1 MFLVL
6 VPILVPFW
14 KSLGLSMTEIL
25 EIQAIFGVSLA
36 LFEIPTGYIA
46 DMWSRKASIMLGTF
60 IAGCGFSMIPFAT
73 TYESLVV
80 YEIVIA
86 LGGSFV
92 SGADIAIVYDSLP
105 KDANRLKRIGSLNQW
120 SLLGEAIA
128 GITASVLVLWS
139 FTPILWLQ
147 AFVGWVPFV
156 ISFFFVEPP
165 MERMPHSSP
174 FKNFW
179 MVTKHILFGES
190 ILRLIF
196 VNALIW
202 GLSSFC
208 VVWLYQPF
216 WSEAGIPVSYFGIL
230 WSASIFLAAGA
241 SRATHLIE
249 RKIGAAGVLVTL
261 SSAAIIGYFG
271 MALFDSW
278 IGVVAG
284 FLFYI
289 NRGLAS
295 VMFTDA
301 FNWKIPS
308 SFRATANSMRSFAFR
323 LSYGFIGPATGWLVD
338 NYGLS
343 TTFGLFG
350 CIMVGLQLLLIFP
363 LCGRIQ
369 EMRVEYIPE
378 S

>member
-25 EIQAIFGVSLA
+25 EIQAIFGVSVA

-46 DMWSRKASIMLGTF
+46 DMWSRKASIILGTF

-73 TYESLVV
+73 TYEGLVT
-80 YEIVIA
+80 YEIIIA

-105 KDANRLKRIGSLNQW
+105 KDANRLKRIGALSQW
-120 SLLGEAIA
+120 ALIGEGIA

-147 AFVGWVPFV
+147 AFVGWIPF
-156 ISFFFVEPP
+156 ILSLFFVEPP
-165 MERMPHSSP
+165 MERMPHTSP

-179 MVTKHILFGES
+179 MVTKHIFLGES
-190 ILRLIF
+190 LLRLIF
-196 VNALIW
+196 INALVW

-216 WSEAGIPVSYFGIL
+216 WSQAGIPMSYFGVL
-230 WSASIFLAAGA
+230 WSASVFLAAGT
-241 SRATHLIE
+241 SKATHLLE
-249 RKIGAAGVLVTL
+249 KKIGAAGVLVTL
-261 SSAAIIGYFG
+261 SGVACVGYFG
-271 MALFDSW
+271 MALCNSW
-278 IGVVAG
+278 VGVAAG

-308 SFRATANSMRSFAFR
+308 AFRATANSMKSFAFR
-323 LSYGFIGPATGWLVD
+323 LSYGVLGPATGWLVD
-338 NYGLS
+338 TYGLS
-343 TTFGLFG
+343 ATFGIFG
-350 CIMVGLQLLLIFP
+350 CIVTLLLGTLMVP
-363 LCGRIQ
+363 LCR
-369 EMRVEYIPE
+369 RVHELHVEHIPVD
-378 S
+378 